1 MMEISSNEEM
11 MEMAIVEQLP
21 PSSYHL
27 NGGSVEVDV
36 EEDHVW
42 PTKDGPLP
50 IFLKFENV
58 EYKVKLTPKNPL
70 TAAREAFASHK
81 STEDQGSCK
90 HILKGIGGSVD
101 PGEILALMGPS
112 GSGKTTLLKILGG
125 RLSGGVKGQITY
137 NDTPYSP
144 CLKRRIGFVT
154 QDDVLFPQLT
164 VEETLVFAAFLRLPA
179 RMSKQQKRD
188 RVDAI
193 ITELNLERCR
203 HTKIGGAFV
212 RGVSGGERKRTSIGY
227 EILVDPSL
235 LLLDE
240 PTSGLDSTSATKLLV
255 VLRRLAR
262 SAARRTVITTIH
274 QPSSRMFHMFDK
286 LLLVAEGHAIYHGGA
301 PGCMRH
307 FAALG
312 FSPGIAMNPAE
323 FLLDLATGNLD
334 GISSP
339 DSLLPSAASPD
350 SLEFRSHVIKA
361 RHRAAGEEE
370 AAAREGGGGGAGR
383 DEVAKQLRL
392 AVRMRKDRRGG
403 ISWLQQFA
411 VLSRR
416 TFRERAADYLDKM
429 RLAQSVGVALLLGL
443 LWWKSQTSNEA
454 QLRDQVGLIFY
465 ICIFWTSSS
474 LFGSVYVF
482 PFEKLY
488 LVKERKA
495 DMYRLSAY
503 YASSTVCDA
512 VPHVVYPVIFMA
524 ILYFMADLRRTVPCF
539 CLTLLAT
546 LLIVFTSQGTGE
558 LLGAAILSVKRA
570 GVMASLVL
578 MLFLLTGGYYVQ
590 HIPKFIRWL
599 KYVSFMHY
607 GFNLLLKAQ
616 YHGHLTYNCGSR
628 GGCQRLQSS
637 PSFGTV
643 DLDGGMREV
652 WILLAMAVAYRLL
665 AYLCLRKR
673 ISLMPL

>member
-1 MMEISSNEEM
+1 MEISHEER
-11 MEMAIVEQLP
+11 MEMSIDEQLP
-21 PSSYHL
+21 PSSHH
-27 NGGSVEVDV
+27 NGGSVEIDM
-36 EEDHVW
+36 EEDHLW
-42 PTKDGPLP
+42 PAKDGPLP

-58 EYKVKLTPKNPL
+58 EYKVKLSPKNPL
-70 TAAREAFASHK
+70 TAARVAFASHK

-193 ITELNLERCR
+193 IAELNLERCR

-240 PTSGLDSTSATKLLV
+240 PTSGLDSTSASKLLV

-301 PGCMRH
+301 RDCMRH

-312 FSPGIAMNPAE
+312 FVPGIPMNPAE

-334 GISSP
+334 DISAP
-339 DSLLPSAASPD
+339 DSLRATAYASPD
-350 SLEFRSHVIKA
+350 SLEFRSHVIKYLQA
-361 RHRAAGEEE
+361 KYRAAGEEE
-370 AAAREGGGGGAGR
+370 SAARDGGR
-383 DEVAKQLRL
+383 DELAKQLRL
-392 AVRMRKDRRGG
+392 AVRMRTKDRRS
-403 ISWLQQFA
+403 ISWLEQFA

-443 LWWKSQTSNEA
+443 LWWKSQTGNEA

-495 DMYRLSAY
+495 DMYKLSAY
-503 YASSTVCDA
+503 YASSTLCDA
-512 VPHVVYPVIFMA
+512 VPHVVYPVLFTA

-546 LLIVFTSQGTGE
+546 LLIVFTSQGSGE

-628 GGCQRLQSS
+628 GGCQLLQSS